1 MDFVFLSLKNYRIKQ
16 PIEYI
21 SLGCLHWSA
30 YFSAHT
36 IAYEDMMLQASGKA
50 IQTIITG
57 ISSS

>member
-1 MDFVFLSLKNYRIKQ
+1 MDFVFFSLKNYRIKQ

-50 IQTIITG
+50 IQTKITE
-57 ISSS
+57 I

>member
-50 IQTIITG
+50 IQTKITE
-57 ISSS
+57 I